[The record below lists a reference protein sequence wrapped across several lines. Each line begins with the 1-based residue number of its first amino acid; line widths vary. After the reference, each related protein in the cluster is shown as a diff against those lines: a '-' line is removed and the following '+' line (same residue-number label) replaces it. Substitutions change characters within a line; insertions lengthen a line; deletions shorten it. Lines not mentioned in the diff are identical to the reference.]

1 MWYVVQTPVG
11 REAEAAEKLN
21 HFYRDKAEKPCFV
34 LSKERTWRMGGVYY
48 VDTEVMFPGYVF
60 VDTADE
66 PVLEDGVKCLAG
78 LVRFL
83 NAGSEA
89 HPYGTAV
96 PLKKEEEKFLKELL
110 REDSSHTVRRFLVR
124 ANDAGEIEWAEGV
137 LGEMLPKIIR
147 KRLRKR
153 IVTIQAELL
162 NEARQVELAIRMEDD
177 PEAVFP
183 KKGPLNPKNL
193 SGDFQENDFSRVSVF
208 GKNPSKKIT
217 RLHGAEND
225 GTKLAAE

>member
-48 VDTEVMFPGYVF
+48 VDTEVMFPGDVF

-96 PLKKEEEKFLKELL
+96 PLKK
-110 REDSSHTVRRFLVR
+110 
-124 ANDAGEIEWAEGV
+124 
-137 LGEMLPKIIR
+137 R
-147 KRLRKR
+147 KR
-153 IVTIQAELL
+153 
-162 NEARQVELAIRMEDD
+162 N
-177 PEAVFP
+177 F
-183 KKGPLNPKNL
+183 
-193 SGDFQENDFSRVSVF
+193 
-208 GKNPSKKIT
+208 
-217 RLHGAEND
+217 
-225 GTKLAAE
+225 

>member
-48 VDTEVMFPGYVF
+48 VDTEAMFPGYVF

-83 NAGSEA
+83 NAGSEV

-124 ANDAGEIEWAEGV
+124 QRSSGSGC
-137 LGEMLPKIIR
+137 G
-147 KRLRKR
+147 
-153 IVTIQAELL
+153 
-162 NEARQVELAIRMEDD
+162 NE
-177 PEAVFP
+177 
-183 KKGPLNPKNL
+183 
-193 SGDFQENDFSRVSVF
+193 S
-208 GKNPSKKIT
+208 
-217 RLHGAEND
+217 
-225 GTKLAAE
+225 

>member
-66 PVLEDGVKCLAG
+66 PVLEDGVKC
-78 LVRFL
+78 
-83 NAGSEA
+83 
-89 HPYGTAV
+89 
-96 PLKKEEEKFLKELL
+96 LKELL

-193 SGDFQENDFSRVSVF
+193 SGDFQENDFSRVSVS

>member
-96 PLKKEEEKFLKELL
+96 PLKKRGREISEKNFFGRIL
-110 REDSSHTVRRFLVR
+110 HTVRRFLVR
-124 ANDAGEIEWAEGV
+124 GKWTRGRSNGRKGCLVRCCQRSSGSGCETNRDDSGRTAERSTTGRAG
-137 LGEMLPKIIR
+137 
-147 KRLRKR
+147 
-153 IVTIQAELL
+153 
-162 NEARQVELAIRMEDD
+162 
-177 PEAVFP
+177 
-183 KKGPLNPKNL
+183 NP
-193 SGDFQENDFSRVSVF
+193 
-208 GKNPSKKIT
+208 
-217 RLHGAEND
+217 D
-225 GTKLAAE
+225 GR

>member
-11 REAEAAEKLN
+11 REAAAAEKLN

-110 REDSSHTVRRFLVR
+110 REDSSAKDH
-124 ANDAGEIEWAEGV
+124 
-137 LGEMLPKIIR
+137 
-147 KRLRKR
+147 
-153 IVTIQAELL
+153 
-162 NEARQVELAIRMEDD
+162 
-177 PEAVFP
+177 PEA
-183 KKGPLNPKNL
+183 
-193 SGDFQENDFSRVSVF
+193 
-208 GKNPSKKIT
+208 
-217 RLHGAEND
+217 
-225 GTKLAAE
+225 AAETNRDDSGRTAERSTTGRAGNPDGR

>member
-124 ANDAGEIEWAEGV
+124 ANDAGEKPPDGV
-137 LGEMLPKIIR
+137 RRITPSGGFWCGQMTRGRSNGR
-147 KRLRKR
+147 KECLVRCCQRSSGSGCG
-153 IVTIQAELL
+153 
-162 NEARQVELAIRMEDD
+162 NE
-177 PEAVFP
+177 
-183 KKGPLNPKNL
+183 
-193 SGDFQENDFSRVSVF
+193 S
-208 GKNPSKKIT
+208 
-217 RLHGAEND
+217 
-225 GTKLAAE
+225 

>member
-78 LVRFL
+78 LVQFL

-177 PEAVFP
+177 PEVVFQ
-183 KKGPLNPKNL
+183 KKGTLNPKNL
-193 SGDFQENDFSRVSVF
+193 SGDFQKNDFSRVSVS